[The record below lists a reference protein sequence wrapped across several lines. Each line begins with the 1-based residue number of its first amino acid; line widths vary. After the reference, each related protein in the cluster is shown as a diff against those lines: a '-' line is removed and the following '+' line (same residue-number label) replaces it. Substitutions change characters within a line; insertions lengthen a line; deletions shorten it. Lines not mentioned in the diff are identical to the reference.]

1 MRADRA
7 VGLAVAA
14 AGLGLGWAASGVET
28 LAQPTTLSARFFPM
42 VLAVVLLL
50 SGLGIAARP
59 GERGLIEVLAPI
71 FSPRVLT
78 FGGAF
83 LLYALTFRYVDFRL
97 GTALFMGVALWSL
110 GSRRPLE
117 LIGLPILVSLGVWAV
132 FRYGFTV
139 LLPVW
144 S

>member
-7 VGLAVAA
+7 IGLAVAA
-14 AGLGLGWAASGVET
+14 GGLGLGWAAAGVET

-42 VLAVVLLL
+42 VLAAVLLL

-59 GERGLIEVLAPI
+59 GERGLVEALAPI
-71 FSPRVLT
+71 FSLRVLT
-78 FGGAF
+78 FGGAL

-110 GSRRPLE
+110 GSRKPLE
-117 LIGLPILVSLGVWAV
+117 LIGLPIVVALGVWAV
-132 FRYGFTV
+132 FRFGFTV

-144 S
+144 G

>member
-14 AGLGLGWAASGVET
+14 SGLGLGWAALGVET
-28 LAQPTTLSARFFPM
+28 LAQQTTLSARFFPL
-42 VLAVVLLL
+42 VLAAVLLAA
-50 SGLGIAARP
+50 GLGIAVRP
-59 GERGLIEVLAPI
+59 GDRGLVEVVAPI
-71 FSPRVLT
+71 CSPRVLA

-110 GSRRPLE
+110 GSRRPVE
-117 LIGLPILVSLGVWAV
+117 LIGLPVAVAIGVWAV
-132 FRYGFTV
+132 FRHGFAV

-144 S
+144 G

>member
-14 AGLGLGWAASGVET
+14 AGLALGWAASGVET
-28 LAQPTTLSARFFPM
+28 LAQQTTLSARFFPTM
-42 VLAVVLLL
+42 LAVVLLAA
-50 SGLGIAARP
+50 GLGIAARP
-59 GERGLIEVLAPI
+59 GEQRLIDAVAPI
-71 FSPRVLT
+71 LSPRVLA

-83 LLYALTFRYVDFRL
+83 LLYALTFRHVDFRL

-110 GSRRPLE
+110 GSRRPVE
-117 LIGLPILVSLGVWAV
+117 LIGLPIAVALGVWAA
-132 FRYGFTV
+132 FRHGFTV

-144 S
+144 G